1 MIAVLFEVFLKEE
14 HKSEYLQ
21 IASKL
26 KLKLEEMEGF
36 ISIERFA
43 SLQDSNKILSLS
55 YWENEES
62 IKQWRNLMVHRE
74 GQAQGRNHIFNDYRI
89 RVGQI
94 IRDYGM
100 NERDQ
105 APLDSREIHS

>member
-14 HKSEYLQ
+14 HKPEYLE

-26 KLKLEEMEGF
+26 KQRLQEIEGF

-62 IKQWRNLMVHRE
+62 IKHWRNIVEHRE
-74 GQAQGRNHIFNDYRI
+74 GQAQGRDHVFSDYRI

-100 NERDQ
+100 ADRDQ
-105 APLDSREIHS
+105 APTGSKEMHQ

>member
-14 HKSEYLQ
+14 HKSEYLE
-21 IASKL
+21 IAFKL
-26 KLKLEEMEGF
+26 KQRLQEIEGF

-62 IKQWRNLMVHRE
+62 IKHWRNIVEHRE
-74 GQAQGRNHIFNDYRI
+74 GQAQGRDHVFSDYRI

-100 NERDQ
+100 ADRDQ
-105 APLDSREIHS
+105 APTDSKEIHQ